1 MNEQIDRDKSLEVL
15 LERLIIMVGKS
26 NERAEHLHKRVLQL
40 EFILLNEASKDR
52 SPEKNSFIS

>member
-1 MNEQIDRDKSLEVL
+1 MNEQIDRDKSLEIL

-40 EFILLNEASKDR
+40 EFILLNEASKDNT
-52 SPEKNSFIS
+52 PEKKSFIS